1 MPSKRQIDM
10 SNVLVV
16 AQSKVWKPALISS
29 LRKALDYEIVEI
41 TRPEQLSFKFL
52 TELNPKFVFFPHW
65 SSIVSKDIYEN
76 FECIIFHMAD
86 LPFGRGGSPLQNLIA
101 RGFTD
106 TKVSAIKCIAEIDA
120 GPIYLK
126 RALSLDGS
134 AQEIF
139 ARAAKVIQNMI
150 VEIVKSKPQ
159 PTEQV
164 GEAVIFKRRTPSES
178 EISSLRSVDELYNFI
193 RMLDA
198 DGYPH
203 AFVDCGEFRVEF
215 RNARLLNGRLSA
227 DSCFIKND
235 CESERT

>member
-1 MPSKRQIDM
+1 MPSKRQINM

-16 AQSKVWKPALISS
+16 AQSKVWNPDLISN
-29 LRKALDYEIVEI
+29 LRKAVTFEVVEI
-41 TRPEQLSFKFL
+41 TESHQLNFGFL
-52 TELNPKFVFFPHW
+52 NELKPKFVFFPHW

-101 RGFTD
+101 RGFTE
-106 TKVSAIKCIAEIDA
+106 TKVSAIKCIAEIDS

-126 RALSLDGS
+126 KALSLDGS

-150 VEIVKSKPQ
+150 VEILKSKPQ

-164 GEAVIFKRRTPSES
+164 GEVVIFKRRTPSES
-178 EISSLRSVDELYNFI
+178 EISRLRSVDELYNFI

-203 AFVDCGEFRVEF
+203 AFIDCGEFRIEF
-215 RNARLLNGRLSA
+215 RNARLLNGCLLA
-227 DSCFIKND
+227 DSSFIKND
-235 CESERT
+235 AESERT